1 MSDERGQELDAATL
15 EQYRAAVER
24 AAAEI
29 RTPEVRAALTGG
41 VGKLLAALA
50 RRDEREREAATE
62 VKRLRV
68 ENAALRRLLLEMVDV
83 LEGETNVDPALIGG
97 ARALLGERP

>member
-15 EQYRAAVER
+15 EHYRATIER

-50 RRDEREREAATE
+50 RRDERERAATTE
-62 VKRLRV
+62 VKRLRAENV
-68 ENAALRRLLLEMVDV
+68 ELRRLLLEMVDV
-83 LEGETNVDPALIGG
+83 LEGETNVDPALIDE
-97 ARALLGERP
+97 ARALLGEQP